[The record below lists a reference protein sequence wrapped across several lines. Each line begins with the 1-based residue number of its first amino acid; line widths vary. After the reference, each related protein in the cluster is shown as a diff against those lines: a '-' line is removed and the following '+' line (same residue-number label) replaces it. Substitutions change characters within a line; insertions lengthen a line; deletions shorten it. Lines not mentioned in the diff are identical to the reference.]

1 MVMTW
6 LQFSLERLLARVVL
20 EALTR
25 VVELLKAERFAKR
38 SDKMVYK
45 EPAMK

>member
-25 VVELLKAERFAKR
+25 VVELLQAERVAKR
-38 SDKMVYK
+38 ADKMVYK